1 MRVDQTR
8 FRPDPTSTS
17 THGAE
22 AAQPLLRL
30 FRPHRERKA
39 VSVRLLR
46 PHRGRKA
53 VSASVRLLRPHRGRK
68 AVSALSRCAVSHLEC
83 HICRSQFGIVKEKYR
98 HCIHTMLHPWTC
110 LFLVE
115 QPSDCTRASTY
126 RAGDGDAQARGC
138 RGRDVRRDD
147 AATRVLARHGR

>member
-39 VSVRLLR
+39 VSARLF
-46 PHRGRKA
+46 
-53 VSASVRLLRPHRGRK
+53 RPHRGRK

-126 RAGDGDAQARGC
+126 RAGDGDAQARGF